1 MVNEEQLMLN
11 SKQRKEALERKK
23 VLIQLSK
30 DVGFESRMFPLE
42 FKHNTKE
49 SLRYF
54 LWQCEL
60 QKWLVENR
68 LDELEP
74 IMKNFMYIIEIDRL
88 EHKLTEILKIL
99 LPDDTCKK

>member
-1 MVNEEQLMLN
+1 MVNEEQLILN

-30 DVGFESRMFPLE
+30 DIGFESRMFPLE

-49 SLRYF
+49 KLRYY
-54 LWQCEL
+54 LWM
-60 QKWLVENR
+60 R
-68 LDELEP
+68 ELELWLGDKYP
-74 IMKNFMYIIEIDRL
+74 EKCLHYTTVIDEQHLEYI
-88 EHKLTEILKIL
+88 LTERLKIL